1 MVVMGIILSG
11 ARCWGALGVV
21 AILWF
26 STALAI
32 GQTCLTG
39 NDLDAATRTALEN
52 AGRRYSELAAKGDT
66 ETLKQMAIPSVAAD
80 FAGIQAAVRDNREA
94 LAGSQVTVRP
104 PFLLEAQGEEPLARA
119 EFLCGVFGKSGQ
131 TQDSAVFVISNLPPG
146 NYAVVIMD
154 ATGKVPYTLSL
165 VLQKAGNEWKLAGF
179 YAKPVWAAGHDGKW
193 FWERARQFKAR
204 GQTRNAWFYY
214 NQARDLLA
222 PVPFMSSL
230 ATDEI
235 YDEAEP
241 LRPQNLPANGNSVDL
256 AADGR
261 TYRLTSMFAV
271 GADSD
276 VDLVVK
282 YQTPDISNSKKVY
295 QDNVS
300 LIKTLVAK
308 HPEFRDGFAAMIAR
322 AVDPSGKDF
331 GTLLK
336 MEDIK

>member
-1 MVVMGIILSG
+1 MEIVLSCP
-11 ARCWGALGVV
+11 RCLGALGVV
-21 AILWF
+21 AIFWF
-26 STALAI
+26 STGLAI

-39 NDLDAATRTALEN
+39 DDLNAATRTALEN

-66 ETLKQMAIPSVAAD
+66 ETLKEMAIPSVAAD
-80 FAGIQAAVRDNREA
+80 FGGIQTAVKDNREA

-104 PFLLEAQGEEPLARA
+104 PFLLEAQGKEPLARA
-119 EFLCGVFGKSGQ
+119 EFLCGVFGRSGQ
-131 TQDSAVFVISNLPPG
+131 TQGSAVFVIPNLPPG

-154 ATGKVPYTLSL
+154 VTGKVPHTLSL
-165 VLQKAGNEWKLAGF
+165 VLQEARTEWKLAGF
-179 YAKPVWAAGHDGKW
+179 YAKPVWVAGHDGKW
-193 FWERARQFKAR
+193 FWERAREFKAK
-204 GQTRNAWFYY
+204 GQGRNAWFYY

-222 PVPFMSSL
+222 PVPFMSSM

-241 LRPQNLPANGNSVDL
+241 LRPQDLPSNGNSVDL
-256 AADGR
+256 SAGGR
-261 TYRLTSMFAV
+261 TYRLTSIFAV
-271 GADSD
+271 GTDSD
-276 VDLVVK
+276 VDLVAK
-282 YQTPDISNSKKVY
+282 YQTPDLSNTNRVY

-308 HPEFRDGFAAMIAR
+308 HPEFRDGFAAIIAR
-322 AVDPSGKDF
+322 AVEPSGKDF